1 MQQQQLH
8 SWRKCRN
15 GFPIPL
21 SALEFVLMLFAL
33 FLHPASSCIEQKS
46 SLLQF
51 LARLSQYGGLTLSW
65 QNSTDCCTWEG
76 VACGAD
82 GAGEGAGLAGRRDK
96 QRVLELTG
104 ETTEDGCRQGQC
116 SHNSPCSGSQQT
128 QRGFCAA
135 TNWAAFLDSIVFL
148 IYRCDH

>member
-1 MQQQQLH
+1 
-8 SWRKCRN
+8 
-15 GFPIPL
+15 
-21 SALEFVLMLFAL
+21 MLFAL

-82 GAGEGAGLAGRRDK
+82 GAVEGAGLAGRRDK

-104 ETTEDGCRQGQC
+104 ETNRRWLPARSVLSQLTVLWITTDSERFLCYDKL
-116 SHNSPCSGSQQT
+116 GS
-128 QRGFCAA
+128 F
-135 TNWAAFLDSIVFL
+135 S
-148 IYRCDH
+148 